1 MDGEVEDLAAA
12 AAVSPTEEA
21 AVAASPTEEAV
32 AAAAAAAA
40 VFLTEEVEVVE
51 DFLADKVVGATDQSA
66 SGEEI
71 VK

>member
-12 AAVSPTEEA
+12 AAASPTEEA
-21 AVAASPTEEAV
+21 AVAGSPTEEAV
-32 AAAAAAAA
+32 AAAAA
-40 VFLTEEVEVVE
+40 VFLTEEVEVVVE

>member
-12 AAVSPTEEA
+12 AVVSPTEEA
-21 AVAASPTEEAV
+21 AVTGSPTQE
-32 AAAAAAAA
+32 AAAAAA
-40 VFLTEEVEVVE
+40 VFLTEEVEVVVE